1 VISEKRVDLSHG
13 QTRYLEAGSGPPV
26 LLLHGVGFTAGGD
39 AWVPVMERLRG
50 QVRAIAP
57 DFVGWGLGDRLDLE
71 YSFAYLVDFVRE
83 LQDALGLER
92 AHVVGHS
99 MGGWVATLL
108 AYESPNR
115 VDRLVLVASGGT
127 AVRTL
132 PSMTEFQPPAR
143 DDIRAGLVAAGARD
157 EDLEA
162 AVERDWAKTQVPGA
176 LESYRKILR
185 HMNEPRTRERYNTR
199 RRLPHIQ
206 APTLIVWGSND
217 EVNAPEM
224 GRVLQEGIAGS
235 RLEVLEGVG
244 HGIPHECPDG
254 LAALLLEFLA

>member
-1 VISEKRVDLSHG
+1 VISEKRVVLSHG

-39 AWVPVMERLRG
+39 AWEPVLERLGGR
-50 QVRAIAP
+50 VRTIAP

-92 AHVVGHS
+92 THVVGHS

-115 VDRLVLVASGGT
+115 VDRLVLAASGGT
-127 AVRTL
+127 AIRTL
-132 PSMTEFQPPAR
+132 PSMTEFTPPTR
-143 DDIRAGLVAAGARD
+143 EMIRAGLVAAGAAGG
-157 EDLEA
+157 DLEA
-162 AVERDWAKTQVPGA
+162 ALERDWAKTQVPGA
-176 LESYRKILR
+176 LDAYRKILR
-185 HMNEPRTRERYNTR
+185 HMNDPRTRERYNTR
-199 RRLPHIQ
+199 RRLPHIS
-206 APTLIVWGSND
+206 APTLIVWGAND

-224 GRVLQEGIAGS
+224 GQVLYDGIAGS
-235 RLEVLEGVG
+235 RLEVLDGVG
-244 HGIPHECPDG
+244 HGLPHECPDG
-254 LAALLLEFLA
+254 LAALLLEFLT